1 MGILM
6 SLINFMPT
14 IFPRD
19 HPKKSIDSQQN
30 RVTRSEISAL
40 FAQDLGYQRPFAE
53 AKKLQRGI

>member
-1 MGILM
+1 M

-14 IFPRD
+14 IFRRND
-19 HPKKSIDSQQN
+19 PKKSIDSQQN

-53 AKKLQRGI
+53 AKKLQRGF